1 MLMKNPYT
9 RSRDNLLKL
18 VGSAEQLAS
27 INRFI
32 FAEGKAKGVEA
43 IRVETGAGFDCT
55 LLVDRALD
63 LGEVRFRGRS
73 LCWRSPAGVVAPAY
87 YERAGLGWLRGFG
100 GGMMVTCGLRNVG
113 TDSVEGWESFG
124 LHGEISYAPATR
136 VSANACW
143 KGDRYLIEASGE
155 VREAYLGGPHFV
167 LRRTWRTELG
177 ASWIELEDA
186 VTNEGYKPEIH
197 MQLYHW
203 NFGFPLFN
211 PASELYL
218 TSDVVRP
225 RDKAAAEGIERWR
238 LGEEPDTGAA
248 GQVFYHR
255 TQSNGWE
262 RAVMTADGEA
272 QDWGVELSWEAASLP
287 YLTQWKMCGAGEYVC
302 GIEPGNCLVEGRE
315 WSRARGLAPLAPG
328 ETRRYRLRLAALEG
342 SEAVISAVEK
352 CRPADAVVRESLP
365 E

>member
-1 MLMKNPYT
+1 MRNPYSH
-9 RSRDNLLKL
+9 SRDELLKL

-27 INRFI
+27 LNRFT

-63 LGEVRFRGRS
+63 LGEVRHQGRS
-73 LCWRSPAGVVAPAY
+73 LCWRSAAGVVAQTF
-87 YERAGLGWLRGFG
+87 YERQGNGWLRGFG

-113 TDSVEGWESFG
+113 TPSEEGWESFG
-124 LHGEISYAPATR
+124 LHGEISYTPATR
-136 VSANACW
+136 VSANARW
-143 KGDRYLIEASGE
+143 VEDRYMIEVSGE
-155 VREAYLGGPHFV
+155 MREAYLGGANLC

-177 ASWIELEDA
+177 ANWIELEDA
-186 VTNEGYKPEIH
+186 VTNEGHRPEIH

-211 PASELYL
+211 PASELRL
-218 TSDVVRP
+218 TTDTVRP
-225 RDKAAAEGIERWR
+225 RDEAAAAGIERWH
-238 LGEEPDTGAA
+238 LGEAPDAGFA

-255 TQSNGWE
+255 RQEQANGWQ
-262 RAVMTADGEA
+262 RAVMVADGETR
-272 QDWGVELSWEAASLP
+272 DWGVELSWEAASLP

-315 WSRARGLAPLAPG
+315 WHRAAGLAPLAPG
-328 ETRRYRLRLAALEG
+328 ETRHYRLRLLALDG
-342 SEAVISAVEK
+342 EAEVSQAIEK
-352 CRPADAVVRESLP
+352 CRPADAIARESLP